1 IHDVQSGGTTENC
14 STKTPKSLHIQM
26 CKDPYEAS
34 NHHDYDKQILSYLDI
49 QDCLSMHSA
58 YEDYRERK
66 RIEVSKPFFVCCNV
80 TKLMVLKNEHSHV
93 EKGAGPGSMEQLCT
107 HNGRSSRGLP
117 RTIKITQDQH
127 HGPFPI
133 NK

>member
-1 IHDVQSGGTTENC
+1 
-14 STKTPKSLHIQM
+14 M

-34 NHHDYDKQILSYLDI
+34 NHHNYDKQILSYLDI

-80 TKLMVLKNEHSHV
+80 TKLMVIKNDHSHL
-93 EKGAGPGSMEQLCT
+93 EKGAVPVSMEQLGT
-107 HNGRSSRGLP
+107 HNGGSSSGLP
-117 RTIKITQDQH
+117 STIKITHLH
-127 HGPFPI
+127 HY
-133 NK
+133 